1 MLFLIPSDE
10 RNKLQSK
17 SLECIFLGFE
27 KGVKGFKLYDMA
39 NKKKILSRD
48 VVFDE
53 ASMSKEEA
61 KDDGKRGVVT
71 EIPITTKI
79 SDNGIDEVQ
88 QEVILEEPRSIAQE
102 SQGESQSHR
111 SGTVG
116 MMRLMKCILHSWLV
130 REIQLHLMKQLVIMI
145 KKVG

>member
-1 MLFLIPSDE
+1 
-10 RNKLQSK
+10 
-17 SLECIFLGFE
+17 
-27 KGVKGFKLYDMA
+27 
-39 NKKKILSRD
+39 
-48 VVFDE
+48 
-53 ASMSKEEA
+53 MSKEEA

-102 SQGESQSHR
+102 SQGESQSHW

-116 MMRLMKCILHSWLV
+116 MMRLMKCILHSCRGESLTLSQSLIS
-130 REIQLHLMKQLVIMI
+130 ENSHHD
-145 KKVG
+145 